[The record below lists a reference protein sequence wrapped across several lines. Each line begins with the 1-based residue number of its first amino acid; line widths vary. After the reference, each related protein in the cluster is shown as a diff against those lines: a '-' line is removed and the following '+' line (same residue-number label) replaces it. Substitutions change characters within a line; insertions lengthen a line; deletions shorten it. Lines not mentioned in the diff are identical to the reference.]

1 MDYPYISFPYIFQ
14 FLISFHCLFV
24 QVRNAMGGYVY
35 ALDDI
40 KRLERFII
48 MGCEGGSYFV
58 MEEKL
63 SKENVQALQR

>member
-1 MDYPYISFPYIFQ
+1 M
-14 FLISFHCLFV
+14 
-24 QVRNAMGGYVY
+24 Y

-40 KRLERFII
+40 KRLERFVI